1 VMTDDVSWSG
11 TTECIGKVRVCAV
24 IVTYN
29 IGEAIHR
36 CFDSIR
42 GQVAHIIIVDNGSD
56 DRTRR
61 ELGKLA
67 SAGGAELILNDKNE
81 GIARALNQGVQW
93 ALSKGFQWF
102 LTLDHDS
109 EATSGLVDRLVEA
122 YTALERRGFHKV
134 GLVTANPFDRNG
146 QIFLEGYPPREN
158 DDRLIEL
165 KRCNSSGCL
174 IRHQIFDSV
183 GFFDEK
189 LFVYYVDED
198 FCFRLRQNGLKI
210 FLCPTAVL
218 IHSEGQKTRQR
229 LLGRTI
235 IYDNYGSEARYY
247 IARNAVHMFKRYW
260 AQRQW
265 RELYLLLRRF
275 AHDLLF
281 VLGCDRAGFRKAR
294 FMFRGVWEGIRG
306 KYGRMEP

>member
-1 VMTDDVSWSG
+1 MTEDVSWSG
-11 TTECIGKVRVCAV
+11 TTECAGKVRVCAV

-29 IGEAIHR
+29 IGEGIQK

-42 GQVAHIIIVDNGSD
+42 GQVSPIIIVDNGSD

-61 ELGKLA
+61 ELRKLA
-67 SAGGAELILNDKNE
+67 SAGCAELILNDRNE

-93 ALSKGFQWF
+93 GLSKGFQWF

-109 EATSGLVDRLVEA
+109 EATAGLVSRLVEA
-122 YTALERRGFHKV
+122 YAALERRGFHKV

-158 DDRLIEL
+158 DERLIEL
-165 KRCNSSGCL
+165 ERCSSSGCL
-174 IRHQIFDSV
+174 ISRQTFDSV

-198 FCFRLRQNGLKI
+198 FCFRLRQNGLKM
-210 FLCPTAVL
+210 FLCPPAVL

-260 AQRQW
+260 ARRQW

-275 AHDLLF
+275 THDLLF
-281 VLGCDRAGFRKAR
+281 VLACDRARFRKAR

>member
-1 VMTDDVSWSG
+1 MTDDLSWGG
-11 TTECIGKVRVCAV
+11 TTESAHKVSVCAV
-24 IVTYN
+24 IVAYN
-29 IGEAIHR
+29 IGEAIHK

-42 GQVAHIIIVDNGSD
+42 EQVSQVIIVDNGSD

-61 ELGKLA
+61 ELRKLA
-67 SAGGAELILNDKNE
+67 SAGSAELMLNDSNE

-93 ALSKGFQWF
+93 ALGKGFQWV

-109 EATSGLVDRLVEA
+109 EATPGLVDRLVEA
-122 YTALERRGFHKV
+122 YVALERRGFHKV

-165 KRCNSSGCL
+165 ERCNSSGCL
-174 IRHQIFDSV
+174 IRRQTFDLI

-198 FCFRLRQNGLKI
+198 FCFRLRQNGLKM
-210 FLCPTAVL
+210 FLCPPAVL
-218 IHSEGQKTRQR
+218 MHSEGQKTMQR

-247 IARNAVHMFKRYW
+247 IARNAVHMSKRYW
-260 AQRQW
+260 ACRQW

-275 AHDLLF
+275 THDLLV
-281 VLGCDRAGFRKAR
+281 VLGCDRARFRKAR
-294 FMFRGVWEGIRG
+294 FMFRGVWEGVRG

>member
-1 VMTDDVSWSG
+1 MTEDDCWGG
-11 TTECIGKVRVCAV
+11 TTECTRRVGVCAV

-29 IGEAIHR
+29 IGEAIHK

-42 GQVAHIIIVDNGSD
+42 GQVSHIIVVDNGSD

-61 ELGKLA
+61 ELRKLA
-67 SAGGAELILNDKNE
+67 SGGCAELILNDSNE

-93 ALSKGFQWF
+93 ALGKGFQWV

-109 EATSGLVDRLVEA
+109 EATPGLVDRLVEA
-122 YTALERRGFHKV
+122 YTALDRRGFHKV

-165 KRCNSSGCL
+165 ERCSSSGCL
-174 IRHQIFDSV
+174 IRRQTFDLV

-198 FCFRLRQNGLKI
+198 FCFRLRQYGLKM
-210 FLCPTAVL
+210 FLCPPAVL
-218 IHSEGQKTRQR
+218 MHSEGQKTTQR

-235 IYDNYGSEARYY
+235 IYDNYGPEARYY
-247 IARNAVHMFKRYW
+247 IARNAVHMFKRNW
-260 AQRQW
+260 ALHQW

-275 AHDLLF
+275 THDLLV
-281 VLGCDRAGFRKAR
+281 VLVCDRARFRKAR
-294 FMFRGVWEGIRG
+294 FMFRGVWEGISG